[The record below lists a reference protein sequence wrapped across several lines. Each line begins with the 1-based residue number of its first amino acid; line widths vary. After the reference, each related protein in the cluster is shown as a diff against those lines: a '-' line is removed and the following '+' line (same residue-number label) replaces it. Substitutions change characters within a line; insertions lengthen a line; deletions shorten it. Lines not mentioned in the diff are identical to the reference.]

1 MNTAINPE
9 FIQKMLEAKRLQ
21 KEALETLMPENVRHH
36 LSVIEK
42 EVKDLL
48 LEYLM
53 DGSETSKNTDQ
64 PETHSNVHSV
74 TIN

>member
-1 MNTAINPE
+1 MDTTINPE

-21 KEALETLMPENVRHH
+21 KEALETLMPENVREH

-48 LEYLM
+48 VECLVN
-53 DGSETSKNTDQ
+53 SSKTSKTTD
-64 PETHSNVHSV
+64 PTKSDSKVHTV
-74 TIN
+74 TID